1 MWCKK
6 YYSENKK
13 KYLEN
18 IEKQTHDKEIVLKI
32 QRIYKS
38 QQYKNKLN
46 FKMVEDLHRYL
57 TKEDIQMILNK

>member
-1 MWCKK
+1 
-6 YYSENKK
+6 
-13 KYLEN
+13 LEN